1 MDHVVDVSDK
11 EFEEVDH
18 SISLTISITIL
29 AKMTL
34 IMMLIGM
41 SLSPISI
48 LNQILI
54 QMFSWM
60 KKKMTNI

>member
-1 MDHVVDVSDK
+1 M
-11 EFEEVDH
+11 
-18 SISLTISITIL
+18 ISITIV

-34 IMMLIGM
+34 VMMLIGM

-54 QMFSWM
+54 QMLNWM
-60 KKKMTNI
+60 KKKMTDI